1 MRIHHSL
8 GAVLQREEPSG
19 KDMIKNIIGKFKK
32 NDEEKTNYRYLD
44 ITNIL
49 NTNMIDNKK
58 ALKISTFRW
67 NIENTK

>member
-1 MRIHHSL
+1 
-8 GAVLQREEPSG
+8 
-19 KDMIKNIIGKFKK
+19 MIKNIIGKFKK

-44 ITNIL
+44 IANIL